1 MENNNP
7 HFKSGFVAIIGRPNA
22 GKSTLLNRLL
32 GRKLAIVSE
41 KAQTTRNQIRG
52 IYTDANMQIVFMDT
66 PGVHKPKHKLD
77 QRMMQ
82 AVTDSLKNCD
92 LALYLVD
99 ATMAYGKGEQFIM
112 DMLSGIKTP
121 VFLLLNKIDELKKD
135 DILPLIE
142 QYSGH
147 FTAKEVLP
155 ISAVSGENCNRLM
168 ELIGEYLPQGP
179 AYYPT
184 DQFTDQPE
192 QLLVAELIREQVLH
206 QMREEIPHS
215 VAVTI
220 SMFEERP
227 NDRLYIEANLY
238 VERDSQ
244 KGMLIG
250 KEGAMLKKIGTL
262 ARQEIERMLACGVY
276 LELRV
281 KTRKD
286 WRNNESWLKSW
297 NPWD

>member
-1 MENNNP
+1 MENKN
-7 HFKSGFVAIIGRPNA
+7 FKSGFVAIIGRPNA

-52 IYTDANMQIVFMDT
+52 IYTDANMQVVFMDT

-92 LALYLVD
+92 LVLYLVD

-112 DMLSGIKTP
+112 DMLAKIKTP

-135 DILPLIE
+135 DVLPLIE
-142 QYSGH
+142 QYAGH
-147 FTAKEVLP
+147 FAAREVLP

-168 ELIGEYLPQGP
+168 ELISEYLPPGP
-179 AYYPT
+179 AYYP
-184 DQFTDQPE
+184 DNQFTDQPE